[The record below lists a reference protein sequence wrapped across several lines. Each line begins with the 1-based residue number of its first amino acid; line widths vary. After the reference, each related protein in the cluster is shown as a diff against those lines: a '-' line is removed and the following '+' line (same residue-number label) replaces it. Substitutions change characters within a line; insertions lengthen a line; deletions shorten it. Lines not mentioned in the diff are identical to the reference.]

1 METAI
6 KAAQKIV
13 VKHPDESLNK
23 ILGEMF
29 STWSTTREDEVS
41 LQERNTHGLPR
52 VDQCPL
58 VVIGDPYTQDNRFL
72 DATPESIG
80 ELIKKVKEEH
90 GDFAGIV
97 VNSALQPQGWFSD
110 ASFLN
115 KKDMSVLN
123 KKDMSGVPI
132 VLSGIDACDELIA
145 ESRRMLDIRRGFVRA
160 FAHDACHGLQALVFY
175 LLPFYSSTG
184 TQSSDAKSIQ
194 LKKSEMELAAVDYE
208 KTLRKFD
215 PMSSSLRYQLID
227 YLGPYVTPIAKTVA
241 EEPPLQGTEISAA
254 YLETQVGA
262 SRIVNTG
269 IEQFRRVV
277 AAISELY
284 DASVSEPER
293 VDLQHVQQVVTDFD
307 NFLKAVHNLW
317 TTRLK
322 VEG

>member
-1 METAI
+1 M
-6 KAAQKIV
+6 K
-13 VKHPDESLNK
+13 
-23 ILGEMF
+23 
-29 STWSTTREDEVS
+29 
-41 LQERNTHGLPR
+41 
-52 VDQCPL
+52 
-58 VVIGDPYTQDNRFL
+58 
-72 DATPESIG
+72 
-80 ELIKKVKEEH
+80 
-90 GDFAGIV
+90 
-97 VNSALQPQGWFSD
+97 
-110 ASFLN
+110 
-115 KKDMSVLN
+115 
-123 KKDMSGVPI
+123 
-132 VLSGIDACDELIA
+132 
-145 ESRRMLDIRRGFVRA
+145 
-160 FAHDACHGLQALVFY
+160 
-175 LLPFYSSTG
+175 
-184 TQSSDAKSIQ
+184 
-194 LKKSEMELAAVDYE
+194 LAAVDHE

-215 PMSSSLRYQLID
+215 PMSSSLRYLLID

-317 TTRLK
+317 TTRFE